1 MKKSDKYIFE
11 EADYIKRAIEDEQAI
26 QMLKD
31 EISDDVKV
39 LFLTHPLFFMGKET
53 QKIIQDVKPYT

>member
-1 MKKSDKYIFE
+1 MKKSDKYILE

-31 EISDDVKV
+31 DISQDVKV
-39 LFLTHPLFFMGKET
+39 LFLTHPLILFRREA
-53 QKIIQDVKPYT
+53 

>member
-39 LFLTHPLFFMGKET
+39 LFLTHPLFSREGK
-53 QKIIQDVKPYT
+53 DRRSSRM

>member
-39 LFLTHPLFFMGKET
+39 LFSTHPLFFMGRET
-53 QKIIQDVKPYT
+53 

>member
-1 MKKSDKYIFE
+1 MKKSDSYVFE

-31 EISDDVKV
+31 ELAENRKVSLISSQ
-39 LFLTHPLFFMGKET
+39 PSGRIM
-53 QKIIQDVKPYT
+53 QI

>member
-1 MKKSDKYIFE
+1 MKKSDKYILE

-31 EISDDVKV
+31 DISQDVKV
-39 LFLTHPLFFMGKET
+39 LFLTHPLILFRREA
-53 QKIIQDVKPYT
+53 QKIIQDAKP